1 MGQVFRI
8 NSHAAVKERLKSVKE
23 LLRTNDVVLIS
34 YIEALLADSE
44 IRAFVLDSH
53 TSVIEGSLG
62 VLPRRIMVAD
72 DYLARARTILIA
84 ADIEMGPYG

>member
-1 MGQVFRI
+1 M
-8 NSHAAVKERLKSVKE
+8 
-23 LLRTNDVVLIS
+23 LRTNDLVLIS

-44 IRAFVLDSH
+44 IQTFVLDGH

-72 DYLARARTILIA
+72 DHEVRARVILSA
-84 ADIEMGPYG
+84 AEIETGPYG